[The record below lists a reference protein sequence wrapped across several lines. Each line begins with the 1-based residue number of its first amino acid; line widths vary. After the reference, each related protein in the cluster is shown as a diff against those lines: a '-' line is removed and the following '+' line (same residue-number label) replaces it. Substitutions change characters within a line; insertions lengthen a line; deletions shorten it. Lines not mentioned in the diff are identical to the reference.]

1 MNKKR
6 TIFFESLLGKQ
17 WTPETVP
24 VDGINI
30 PAADGLA
37 NIEDLHYWV
46 DNPRVYDEVHS
57 IGLPSEEITTD
68 QIFKKLSTHHDC
80 ISLKKKI
87 FSDGGQRKRIIV
99 AKDITGKTNNFV
111 VYEGNTRLAS
121 FTSLF
126 KDGAKGEWDR
136 IKVTLLDLDGL
147 DPELV
152 ITYVGDIHLEDEIN
166 RWATHKGARYY
177 HRLVKSELEKG
188 QTENQSFAKVAAK
201 FSGKITPGVV
211 KKNYKVIDFMEQKKM
226 GVTKQG
232 EQFSYW
238 IEYFQ
243 NSKNQN
249 VRKFFNDPKNLE
261 GKVKE
266 PKKDAY
272 DDMMVE
278 KVSKGKIT
286 GEVERVSAGGNHS
299 FRKDISNISS
309 YFYTQPRQA
318 KSLIYKLID
327 GDIRLDEAAKIAVEG
342 GASDRDYRMIKDF
355 HSKLFSSDPR
365 KLRKAVKKY
374 DDLLDMVKEIQNQLK
389 LTHMDLR
396 KEYQR
401 IKNKNNK

>member
-57 IGLPSEEITTD
+57 IGLPPEEITTD

-211 KKNYKVIDFMEQKKM
+211 KKNYTDIDFMEQKKM

-232 EQFSYW
+232 EQFSFW

-243 NSKNQN
+243 NSKNQS

-272 DDMMVE
+272 ADMMVE

-286 GEVERVSAGGNHS
+286 GEVERVTAGGNHS

-309 YFYTQPRQA
+309 FFNTQPRQA
-318 KSLIYKLID
+318 KSIIYKLID

-355 HSKLFSSDPR
+355 HSKLFSSDP
-365 KLRKAVKKY
+365 
-374 DDLLDMVKEIQNQLK
+374 
-389 LTHMDLR
+389 
-396 KEYQR
+396 
-401 IKNKNNK
+401 